1 MTPTEAPCIWCK
13 NLLKHEQLRLCTS
26 DAAGGN
32 VCQGSEQQ
40 TKRSGCGCG
49 CCSITSV
56 LLAIIFGAF
65 MYWMYTSG
73 GAIMPWIWGAVAG
86 RYFAGNATSPP
97 DSNHSGGGGGNDCIR
112 WGPTESCLVPH
123 NNCIVDP
130 TPECK
135 ERKPKKDQGSDSS
148 VPTKK
153 CFNPNYPTGC
163 PEENSG
169 WAANIV
175 NLFGLHGT
183 TPDAPVAPVTSN
195 PLPVNEENR
204 ELAKQLAESQAEIE
218 RLQGVISENEKK
230 QQLAINS
237 MLDVIVSLANRYE
250 ALKDFFSHHC
260 GNVNATSDAYQEQIK
275 IMAYDRTQGYVTW
288 DESRKLVTTEQKLKD
303 SIEVC
308 VPFLENHAEVSN
320 VLQQLW
326 NNSANMTLLAIA
338 QGDETFN
345 ETYHNLNIIVKE
357 VDGKVELVDE
367 TIDDARKFQAQPET
381 QKTQKMAEN
390 AGTNWLKHAGIQL
403 GPLVIMQL
411 TAPVTQI
418 VSGISTSIS
427 EAAREFVESEKKLP
441 GFSNPFASENE
452 GSVDAW
458 KTVLDVA
465 ATAATTNN
473 DETWRQVEETANSG
487 QEVG

>member
-1 MTPTEAPCIWCK
+1 
-13 NLLKHEQLRLCTS
+13 
-26 DAAGGN
+26 
-32 VCQGSEQQ
+32 
-40 TKRSGCGCG
+40 
-49 CCSITSV
+49 
-56 LLAIIFGAF
+56 
-65 MYWMYTSG
+65 
-73 GAIMPWIWGAVAG
+73 
-86 RYFAGNATSPP
+86 
-97 DSNHSGGGGGNDCIR
+97 
-112 WGPTESCLVPH
+112 VPGDRA
-123 NNCIVDP
+123 NCIVDL

-135 ERKPKKDQGSDSS
+135 ERKPKKDQGSDSGSGSS

-175 NLFGLHGT
+175 SLFGLDAT
-183 TPDAPVAPVTSN
+183 TPEAPAAPVTPDVQPSN
-195 PLPVNEENR
+195 TPHVLQLKEK
-204 ELAKQLAESQAEIE
+204 LAKAQAENE
-218 RLQGVISENEKK
+218 RLQGVISENEKQ

-275 IMAYDRTQGYVTW
+275 ITAYDRTQRYVTL
-288 DESRKLVTTEQKLKD
+288 DESRKLVTTGQKLKD

-308 VPFLENHAEVSN
+308 VPFFENHAEASN
-320 VLQQLW
+320 LLQQLRD
-326 NNSANMTLLAIA
+326 NHANMTLLEIA

-357 VDGKVELVDE
+357 VDGKVELVNK

-452 GSVDAW
+452 GSVNAW
-458 KTVLDVA
+458 QTVSDVA